1 MRYTHLFFA
10 LPLVLAAQ
18 THDALA
24 QTATT
29 TETSGTVAA
38 AAANPVPQPAAT
50 ALQPIPTTPA
60 TAPATTT
67 TTTVTTPAVT
77 STQTTTTNATAPAAT
92 GTVAAPAAA
101 VPANGAALTK
111 EQQNQ
116 AAVQAILG
124 DQVRK
129 VAPPVP
135 AAKSSALNAK
145 DLLAQGVVVTP
156 AAKEVVTVKKGARA
170 NTDRAIFVA
179 ADRAY
184 GQYDYATA
192 ADLYGKIL
200 AKSPRNKLALYG
212 KALSLQK
219 AGRTDEA
226 LPIYERLALLDPTN
240 VNATANYMTLL
251 RQKDPQKALGRLQT
265 LEQQYPGRP
274 NLQGQIGLIYADMN
288 DTPNAIR
295 AFSRAAA
302 LDPNNPVY
310 AFNLGALY
318 DRLGNDQKAAQQY
331 RVALGIAADNPSKAN
346 TIASDAVRERLKELD
361 Y

>member
-1 MRYTHLFFA
+1 MRYTHLLFA
-10 LPLVLAAQ
+10 LPVVLAAQ
-18 THDALA
+18 MHPVFA
-24 QTATT
+24 QAPVA
-29 TETSGTVAA
+29 TETSGTVATPA
-38 AAANPVPQPAAT
+38 AAPLPAPAASS
-50 ALQPIPTTPA
+50 LQPIPA
-60 TAPATTT
+60 VPATTT

-77 STQTTTTNATAPAAT
+77 STQTTTSQTGATPTAVTTTAQP
-92 GTVAAPAAA
+92 AAPAA
-101 VPANGAALTK
+101 LTK
-111 EQQNQ
+111 DQQNQ

-124 DQVRK
+124 DQVRA

-135 AAKSSALNAK
+135 NTPRAMNAK

-156 AAKEVVTVKKGARA
+156 TAKEVINVKKGAGA
-170 NTDRAIFVA
+170 NSDRAIFVA

-200 AKSPRNKLALYG
+200 QKSPRNKLALYG

-226 LPIYERLALLDPTN
+226 LPLYERLSLLDPTN
-240 VNATANYMTLL
+240 LNATANYMTLL
-251 RQKDPQKALGRLQT
+251 RQKDPQKALNRLQS

-274 NLQGQIGLIYADMN
+274 NLQGQIGMVYADMN

-302 LDPNNPVY
+302 LDPSNPVY

-318 DRLGNDQKAAQQY
+318 DRLGNEQKAAQQY
-331 RVALGIAADNPSKAN
+331 RTALGIASDNPTKAN
-346 TIASDAVRERLKELD
+346 HIASDAVRERLKQLD